1 MIFGAPFRA
10 ICPSLHCSMRPRG
23 QDIGPGLRDGRTLET
38 RLAGNL
44 SCWEREMVR
53 GEGEMTQINEE
64 GVACMRSRASGTA
77 VVEFRKLWGEGP
89 GKLLVPQE
97 SLHYPRKNLSDLEQ
111 VIGCGRMQG
120 PQNFRQAKALAYPG
134 CWDFMMQFRGLL
146 GLHSYTVA

>member
-1 MIFGAPFRA
+1 
-10 ICPSLHCSMRPRG
+10 MRPRG

-53 GEGEMTQINEE
+53 GEGQMIQINDE
-64 GVACMRSRASGTA
+64 GVACMRSRAPGTA

-97 SLHYPRKNLSDLEQ
+97 SLHYPRKN
-111 VIGCGRMQG
+111 
-120 PQNFRQAKALAYPG
+120 
-134 CWDFMMQFRGLL
+134 
-146 GLHSYTVA
+146 

>member
-1 MIFGAPFRA
+1 
-10 ICPSLHCSMRPRG
+10 MRPRG
-23 QDIGPGLRDGRTLET
+23 QDIGPGLGDGRTLEA

-53 GEGEMTQINEE
+53 GEGEMIQINKE

-120 PQNFRQAKALAYPG
+120 PQNFRQARALAYPG
-134 CWDFMMQFRGLL
+134 SRDFMMQFRGLL